1 MLAPHAALKVGL
13 PESKCSHMLC
23 HTRMG
28 ERWRLSKPHAVLE
41 IGLSDGAYHPPMMP
55 LVSGSM
61 AVVEAKEN
69 DIQISMEYR

>member
-1 MLAPHAALKVGL
+1 MGL
-13 PESKCSHMLC
+13 DHI
-23 HTRMG
+23 R
-28 ERWRLSKPHAVLE
+28 AVTDILGDLDVP
-41 IGLSDGAYHPPMMP
+41 IILDADLGHHPPMMP